1 MSEPDL
7 DALLDQI
14 IEEDTD
20 GLLDAPVKE
29 RILTTEDRLER
40 GFLEIAEFYREYGR
54 RPSSTTMDISERR
67 LGARLD
73 GLLIDELR
81 ASQLADLDDYGL
93 LQPEAAPSSID
104 ELLDGLDSELEDL
117 LEVDEFT
124 ASILDTSRLPKR
136 KADMDGVEK
145 AQRVKAQ
152 DFGQYQPL
160 FETKHAELAAGEAEL
175 KPFSGRSTIVEGAF
189 FVLGGVMAF
198 VAEIGETETRETG
211 GRPRNDA
218 RLRVIFENGTESAMY
233 RSSLAIRL
241 GEQHGQHVVSTRAS
255 FNLADFGDEEMSGR
269 IYVLSSLSDDPQI
282 AGLQD
287 LHKIGFTTTS
297 VEQRIRGAEHE
308 PTYLMAP
315 VKVEAQY
322 RLYNLRASTLEAL
335 LHRVF
340 AQARL
345 EINQVGAD
353 GRSYDPSEWFVVP
366 LEVIDQ
372 AVDMI
377 VSGDIVDFV
386 YNRGSQALEY
396 RPAGSGTGERA

>member
-40 GFLEIAEFYREYGR
+40 GFLEIAEFYREHGR

-73 GLLIDELR
+73 GLLVDASR
-81 ASQLADLDDYGL
+81 AAQLADLDDYGL
-93 LQPEAAPSSID
+93 LEGEAAPSD
-104 ELLDGLDSELEDL
+104 LDDLLDNVDLDGLLDM
-117 LEVDEFT
+117 DET
-124 ASILDTSRLPKR
+124 AASLLDTSRLPMR
-136 KADMDGVEK
+136 TANMEGVDK
-145 AQRVKAQ
+145 AQRVKAA
-152 DFGQYQPL
+152 DFAQYEPL
-160 FETKHAELAAGEAEL
+160 FKAKHAELAAGEVEL
-175 KPFSGRSTIVEGAF
+175 KRFSGRSTIVEGAF

-198 VAEIGETETRETG
+198 VAEVGETETRETG
-211 GRPRNDA
+211 GRPRNDE

-241 GEQHGQHVVSTRAS
+241 GEQHGQHVVSTRS
-255 FNLADFGDEEMSGR
+255 TFGLSEFGDEELSGR
-269 IYVLSSLSDDPQI
+269 IYVLSSLSDDPQV
-282 AGLQD
+282 AGLAN
-287 LHKIGFTTTS
+287 LHKIGFTTTT

-315 VKVEAQY
+315 VKIEAQY
-322 RLYNLRASTLEAL
+322 RLYNLRASALEAL

-340 AQARL
+340 TPARL
-345 EINQVGAD
+345 EISQVGVD
-353 GRSYDPSEWFVVP
+353 GRSYDPSEWFLVP

-386 YNRGSQALEY
+386 YDRASQALEY